1 MNGIRSQ
8 ALLLVL
14 ALAGCAGDGPLG
26 PYVIAPGAVA
36 RGPGPYVISLC
47 YNSAARSPEE
57 LLRGLAEDCHEGV
70 FLRREGDLT
79 TCSLLFPTRAD
90 FRCARLSNR
99 LATERPP
106 MPLVPLI
113 K

>member
-1 MNGIRSQ
+1 M
-8 ALLLVL
+8 APAL
-14 ALAGCAGDGPLG
+14 ALSLPGCAGERPLG
-26 PYVIAPGAVA
+26 PYFLAPGGAVA

-47 YNSAARSPEE
+47 FNNTTHSLEDLARRIE
-57 LLRGLAEDCHEGV
+57 EDCQGGV

-79 TCSLLFPTRAD
+79 SCSLLFPVRAD
-90 FRCARLSNR
+90 FRCERLSNR

-106 MPLVPLI
+106 IPLVPLS